1 MLGHLA
7 TTLAT
12 QAPTV
17 LVLLVG
23 LVLTVT
29 AGRRLPRLPRL
40 LALFGLGV
48 LLVSSA
54 LTLAWVLLAPRLI
67 DGTFG
72 SSDGEDFGWIGY
84 SDGEDFGWREFQLVN
99 TAYSVVMAV
108 AYPLGLG
115 LVIAAVLAGRRA
127 TGPAAAPSGGWPPA
141 GPAPT
146 PGPAPTVAGQP
157 APGWPT
163 AAPGHAPTQWDGLTR
178 PDAPTGGAGQR

>member
-23 LVLTVT
+23 LVLTAT
-29 AGRRLPRLPRL
+29 AGRRLPRRPRL

-67 DGTFG
+67 DGYF
-72 SSDGEDFGWIGY
+72 GY

-115 LVIAAVLAGRRA
+115 LVIAAVLAGRQA

-146 PGPAPTVAGQP
+146 PGPTPTAAGQP
-157 APGWPT
+157 APVWT
-163 AAPGHAPTQWDGLTR
+163 AAGPGQPPTRWDGRSR
-178 PDAPTGGAGQR
+178 PDAPAGGAGQP

>member
-12 QAPTV
+12 QAPTM

-23 LVLTVT
+23 LVLTVA
-29 AGRRLPRLPRL
+29 AGRRLPRRPRL

-48 LLVSSA
+48 LLVSSV
-54 LTLAWVLLAPRLI
+54 LTLAWILLAPGLI
-67 DGTFG
+67 DGSF
-72 SSDGEDFGWIGY
+72 GY
-84 SDGEDFGWREFQLVN
+84 SDGADFGWREFQVVN

-127 TGPAAAPSGGWPPA
+127 TGTAAAPSGGWPPA

-146 PGPAPTVAGQP
+146 PGPAPTAAGQP

-163 AAPGHAPTQWDGLTR
+163 AVPGHAPTQWDGLTR
-178 PDAPTGGAGQR
+178 PDAPMGGAGQR